1 MMKRWMIVFSLLIL
15 SLLLF
20 SPALADTNDF
30 CDPLPESLSPLLE
43 SVPKDCVVF
52 SAPDGTTRA
61 FLILDEGWSLQGYT
75 LKDGQWILDTDS
87 TPMDG
92 HLDVYFVRHQAG
104 QIRPDGSAYMD
115 DQGFDIVSKSG
126 PYQSYHWSGEYYT
139 LCGWQDPAR
148 YAGTVLIDGTVLH
161 YFPKGSQTP
170 EYSINAY
177 NELTLYSW
185 TWSFDE
191 LPASPDEARKRAAI
205 LPDSIQND
213 FPGYDPV
220 SYEQYNSGMESE
232 AVFARVIED
241 KEKGGFLL
249 QVIKAQYS
257 FGQGCTHTVSL
268 MDIPLSYQLTNTPAA
283 LLWTDMHK
291 LLAQPD
297 ALDAAKVTLP
307 GKIVDLHPQKEQL
320 VLVVEDEGGNRRVAI
335 VSQDKNK
342 DYHVRLSS
350 VLPEGTS
357 MDEFHA
363 GENEII
369 LYLSGDSFMAGYV
382 KLADDAWRLSWV
394 MGESNYAVTWY
405 GIQWDNHRLIGA
417 LESSDLFTA
426 DFSLIPLTEETLKK
440 TLDASGWAVVNNPNP
455 KERLH
460 LRTKPDKNSDS
471 LGKFYNGTPVRVLET
486 TGDWCRVAIGTDG
499 MEGWMMKQYLAF
511 SQNASIVKPVF
522 PDLFLREEYVGR
534 DVTAWADSAKKT
546 PKMIPHNEEWE
557 IMGSMNDMYILVS
570 KSSGS
575 VIFAPMEWF
584 WEGNG

>member
-1 MMKRWMIVFSLLIL
+1 MKRWMIVFSLLIL

-87 TPMDG
+87 TPMVG

-126 PYQSYHWSGEYYT
+126 PCQSYHWSGEYYT

-213 FPGYDPV
+213 FPGCDLV

-283 LLWTDMHK
+283 LLWTDMHM
-291 LLAQPD
+291 LSAEDTNYVLPETGEFTQEQAV
-297 ALDAAKVTLP
+297 DAAKSFLISKGAENLDKAQIEATMYEESDDQFYGETQVSKK
-307 GKIVDLHPQKEQL
+307 G
-320 VLVVEDEGGNRRVAI
+320 RRVWS
-335 VSQDKNK
+335 VVFHLEEEGLP
-342 DYHVRLSS
+342 YGGTCHV
-350 VLPEGTS
+350 
-357 MDEFHA
+357 DIA
-363 GENEII
+363 
-369 LYLSGDSFMAGYV
+369 
-382 KLADDAWRLSWV
+382 
-394 MGESNYAVTWY
+394 
-405 GIQWDNHRLIGA
+405 
-417 LESSDLFTA
+417 
-426 DFSLIPLTEETLKK
+426 
-440 TLDASGWAVVNNPNP
+440 
-455 KERLH
+455 
-460 LRTKPDKNSDS
+460 
-471 LGKFYNGTPVRVLET
+471 
-486 TGDWCRVAIGTDG
+486 TD
-499 MEGWMMKQYLAF
+499 
-511 SQNASIVKPVF
+511 
-522 PDLFLREEYVGR
+522 
-534 DVTAWADSAKKT
+534 
-546 PKMIPHNEEWE
+546 
-557 IMGSMNDMYILVS
+557 
-570 KSSGS
+570 GS
-575 VIFAPMEWF
+575 VIAYSLPALVPMYMTGTLPDATAISEEQAVEIGTNAMSAQLDVPKDKLGDATAFYGYINLADEEAAHAQFGAHVWLINTDQYYALVSPSGTVIF
-584 WEGNG
+584 VGNHDVSGINQQSRE